1 MTLTAFEWTLITAG
15 VAMLIAVIAYLLVD
29 KIKRVESDHKTEK
42 IARESSIK
50 DEATAREAGDSKLTA
65 ALAEITASLREISEN
80 NVREHGEF
88 ANRRDVGIS
97 HERIYR
103 ELNEIK
109 NLCVGIENSMVTQD
123 QCRERCAVNA

>member
-1 MTLTAFEWTLITAG
+1 MTLTPVEWVIISGSFAI
-15 VAMLIAVIAYLLVD
+15 LIAVIAWLLAD
-29 KIKRVESDHKTEK
+29 KIKRIESDHKSEK
-42 IARESSIK
+42 HARES
-50 DEATAREAGDSKLTA
+50 GDDKLTA

-88 ANRRDVGIS
+88 AKRSDVGIS
-97 HERIYR
+97 HERIYH